1 MCPVRGQHSDRAVL
15 PCPQVCVQA
24 PSDNCL
30 SPPCAHHGECRKL
43 GVGKTVN
50 PPISPAPTSCWP
62 NQAFLSNS
70 CARLTVR
77 LEASQLAPGTTV
89 ESVCAQLRRLLVQQT
104 PESLTGE
111 ALVVM
116 CDLAEGE
123 REAVAVTLVSEQRW
137 SDVPASPCRFCDAMS
152 N

>member
-1 MCPVRGQHSDRAVL
+1 M
-15 PCPQVCVQA
+15 CVQA

-104 PESLTGE
+104 PDSLTGE